1 MQAKLARNGESG
13 SAMAKKKSVL
23 IVDDHPMIR
32 RGLAELIS
40 ESQDLSVHGEAS
52 TLMEAYTQ
60 VSTEKPD
67 LILTDISLD
76 GDNGLELMKQIN
88 YRWPE
93 LLLLAYSMHDEEIYA
108 ERALRSGAKG
118 YVAKHSSTDELLE
131 AMRVV
136 LKGKI
141 YLSERMSD
149 KLLGKFVGG
158 GGTAKGFESPIEK
171 LSDRELEVFQYLGKG
186 QTTAQIAEALCLSVK
201 TIETYREHIKQ
212 KLGLKSGPEL
222 IRYAIEWALKE
233 NK

>member
-1 MQAKLARNGESG
+1 MQAKPARNETGTASV
-13 SAMAKKKSVL
+13 KKKAVL

-32 RGLAELIS
+32 RGLAELIGDTP
-40 ESQDLSVHGEAS
+40 DLAVHGEAA
-52 TLMEAYTQ
+52 TLMEAYTI
-60 VSTEKPD
+60 VSKEKPD

-118 YVAKHSSTDELLE
+118 YVAKHSSTTELLE
-131 AMRVV
+131 AIRLV
-136 LKGKI
+136 LKGKV

-149 KLLGKFVGG
+149 KLLGKLVGG
-158 GGTAKGFESPIEK
+158 GGTAKAFESPIEK

-222 IRYAIEWALKE
+222 IRYAIEWSLREK
-233 NK
+233 N